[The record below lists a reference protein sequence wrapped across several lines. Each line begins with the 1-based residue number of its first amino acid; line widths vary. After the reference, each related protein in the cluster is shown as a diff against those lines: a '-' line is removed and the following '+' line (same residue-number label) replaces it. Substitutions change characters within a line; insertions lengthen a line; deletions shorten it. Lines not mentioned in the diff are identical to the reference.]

1 MSRFLGSIFK
11 KSRRYGTSLLE
22 NNKEFTK
29 GKKRTTAPGQHGAKR
44 SKPSDYQ
51 LHMYEKQK
59 LRFMYGLNERQ
70 FKNLFNVAAKKDGV
84 TGTNLLQLVESRLDN
99 LVFRAGF
106 ARTRAQARQFVNHN
120 HVIVDGH
127 KANIPS
133 MIIKPGSVI
142 EIKASLENN
151 ANVKDALEVMTTAAW
166 LTRENNK
173 VTYTRLPERNEFA
186 KEIDESLI
194 VEYYNRR

>member
-59 LRFMYGLNERQ
+59 VRFMYGLNERQ

>member
-59 LRFMYGLNERQ
+59 VRFMYGLNERQ
-70 FKNLFNVAAKKDGV
+70 FKNLFNVASRKGGV

-151 ANVKDALEVMTTAAW
+151 ANLKDALEVMTTAAW

-173 VTYTRLPERNEFA
+173 VTFNRLPERNEFA